1 MYVHYTY
8 IHKRGEV
15 CRSEMGIFHE
25 MSAQQRPLFGHVI
38 IPETVRRRYAR
49 ALVFRLVFTFDNPS
63 SN

>member
-1 MYVHYTY
+1 
-8 IHKRGEV
+8 
-15 CRSEMGIFHE
+15 MGIFHE